1 MVNGRLEATQTL
13 GHGRPGTD
21 GLIRP
26 VRCWELEMA
35 GLQSLYKDTSNP
47 LDRVEQIAHGH
58 EWLIDRS
65 AEDEVNMI
73 VAAAWGDMSISIHW
87 REDFESL
94 HIACSYDMKV
104 PTARR
109 EEIGRLLTL
118 VNEQLYFGH
127 FDIWRQ
133 DGSVLLRDSLI
144 LSGGARATDA
154 QCETL
159 IRIAI
164 ETCERYF
171 PSLQFV
177 IWAGKSAEEALQSS
191 LLDTVGEA

>member
-1 MVNGRLEATQTL
+1 MVNARLEATQTL
-13 GHGRPGTD
+13 GHGLPGTD
-21 GLIRP
+21 ELIRL
-26 VRCWELEMA
+26 VVGNWCMA

-58 EWLIDRS
+58 EWFIDRS

-73 VAAAWGDMSISIHW
+73 VAATWGDMTISIHW

-94 HIACSYDMKV
+94 HIACSYDLKV
-104 PTARR
+104 PANRR
-109 EEIGRLLTL
+109 EEIARLLTL

-133 DGSVLLRDSLI
+133 DGSVLLRNSLI

-177 IWAGKSAEEALQSS
+177 IWAGKSAEEALEAS
-191 LLDTVGEA
+191 LLDTMGEA

>member
-1 MVNGRLEATQTL
+1 
-13 GHGRPGTD
+13 
-21 GLIRP
+21 
-26 VRCWELEMA
+26 MA
-35 GLQSLYKDTSNP
+35 GLQSHHKDTPNP

-58 EWLIDRS
+58 EWFFDRS
-65 AEDEVNMI
+65 AEDEVNLI
-73 VAAAWGDMSISIHW
+73 IAATWGDMTISLHW

-94 HIACSYDMKV
+94 HLACSYELKV
-104 PTARR
+104 PANRR

-118 VNEQLYFGH
+118 INEQLYFGH

-133 DGSVLLRDSLI
+133 DGSVLLRNNLI

-154 QCETL
+154 QCEAL
-159 IRIAI
+159 IHIAI

-177 IWAGKSAEEALQSS
+177 IWAGKSAEEALEAS

>member
-1 MVNGRLEATQTL
+1 
-13 GHGRPGTD
+13 
-21 GLIRP
+21 
-26 VRCWELEMA
+26 MA

-47 LDRVEQIAHGH
+47 LDRVEQIAPGH
-58 EWLIDRS
+58 EWFIDRS
-65 AEDEVNMI
+65 AEDAGNMI

-94 HIACSYDMKV
+94 HIACSYDLKV
-104 PTARR
+104 PANRR

-133 DGSVLLRDSLI
+133 DGSVLLRNSLI

-164 ETCERYF
+164 DTCERYF
-171 PSLQFV
+171 PCMQFV
-177 IWAGKSAEEALQSS
+177 IWAGKSAEEALEAS

>member
-1 MVNGRLEATQTL
+1 
-13 GHGRPGTD
+13 
-21 GLIRP
+21 
-26 VRCWELEMA
+26 MA
-35 GLQSLYKDTSNP
+35 GLQSLSKDTLNP
-47 LDRVEQIAHGH
+47 LDRLEQIAHGH
-58 EWLIDRS
+58 EWFFDRS
-65 AEDEVNMI
+65 AEDEVNLI
-73 VAAAWGDMSISIHW
+73 VAANWGDLSVSIHW

-94 HIACSYDMKV
+94 HLACSYDVKV
-104 PTARR
+104 PGNRR

-118 VNEQLYFGH
+118 INEQLYFGH

-133 DGSVLLRDSLI
+133 DGSVLLRNNLI

-154 QCETL
+154 QCEAL
-159 IRIAI
+159 IHIAI

-177 IWAGKSAEEALQSS
+177 IWAGKSAEEALQAS

>member
-1 MVNGRLEATQTL
+1 
-13 GHGRPGTD
+13 
-21 GLIRP
+21 
-26 VRCWELEMA
+26 MA
-35 GLQSLYKDTSNP
+35 SLQSLLRETSNP
-47 LDRVEQIAHGH
+47 LDRVEHIAHGH
-58 EWLIDRS
+58 EWFIDRS

-94 HIACSYDMKV
+94 HIACSYDFKV
-104 PTARR
+104 PPVRR
-109 EEIGRLLTL
+109 EEIGRLLNL

-133 DGSVLLRDSLI
+133 DGTVLLRNSLM
-144 LSGGARATDA
+144 LAGGARVTDA
-154 QCETL
+154 QCEAL
-159 IRIAI
+159 IRVSI
-164 ETCERYF
+164 ETCERYY

-177 IWAGKSAEEALQSS
+177 VWAGKSAEEALESS

>member
-1 MVNGRLEATQTL
+1 
-13 GHGRPGTD
+13 
-21 GLIRP
+21 
-26 VRCWELEMA
+26 MA
-35 GLQSLYKDTSNP
+35 SLQSLLRETSNP
-47 LDRVEQIAHGH
+47 LDRVEHIAHGH
-58 EWLIDRS
+58 EWFIDRS

-73 VAAAWGDMSISIHW
+73 VAATWGDVSISIHW

-94 HIACSYDMKV
+94 HIACSYDFKV
-104 PTARR
+104 PPARR

-133 DGSVLLRDSLI
+133 DGTVLLRNSLM
-144 LSGGARATDA
+144 LAGGARVTDA
-154 QCETL
+154 QCEAL
-159 IRIAI
+159 IRVSI
-164 ETCERYF
+164 ETCERYY

-177 IWAGKSAEEALQSS
+177 VWAGKSAEEALESS